1 MDRIS
6 RLRPR
11 LSLIRRF
18 PLLRH
23 PRTTAT
29 GAAALTVCV
38 VAWLAGGAALQNWA
52 VGLGMDDER
61 GALIASLL
69 IVAAG
74 AAAAAL
80 ASGRS
85 GAPRAGALL
94 AFAAVEVG
102 PFLVR
107 GTRVTTTPG
116 LSAHLTL
123 SGWFLQP
130 IGMVL
135 LAAVAVSLGAAAG
148 LLARRDLAVV
158 VRLVCTRIDARAAL
172 PVGGVLVYLGAGA
185 GTVALQD
192 GPVSALYGYSQPA
205 MVRSDSVAPVTPASP
220 PPGVDPAIVDPT
232 TPPDA
237 TAGPP
242 PSRSASSATLV
253 RRGPAPTPA
262 GASAHHPGVS
272 NIDTL
277 WIGGRHV
284 NVYVPA
290 IYDTNPGRAFPVLYF
305 LHGYPGNYGQW
316 LGSGA
321 QLSGVLD
328 QMIASGQMPP
338 VIAVQPDGNGTALA
352 DCEWGDDAHGDRVER
367 WLTTQVVPGLDSRY
381 RTLGAHYRGIAGLSA
396 GGFAAVNIAIHH
408 PDLFRWAA
416 SYSGYFSART
426 DIFGSL
432 APANSPDQTASQL
445 AAALRMPLFIGVG
458 DTDREY
464 LDAHHRFVQ
473 QLQGLGW
480 APLKSEVVAGGH
492 GWEAWRA
499 EMVDSLRW
507 LGTLWGPAPGVIP
520 ATATPSP
527 SASPTPSPSAS
538 SSPAPPAGAP

>member
-1 MDRIS
+1 
-6 RLRPR
+6 
-11 LSLIRRF
+11 
-18 PLLRH
+18 
-23 PRTTAT
+23 
-29 GAAALTVCV
+29 
-38 VAWLAGGAALQNWA
+38 
-52 VGLGMDDER
+52 MDDER
-61 GALIASLL
+61 GALISALL

-94 AFAAVEVG
+94 AFVAVEVG

-123 SGWFLQP
+123 SGWFIQP

-135 LAAVAVSLGAAAG
+135 LAAVTVSLGAAAG
-148 LLARRDLAVV
+148 LLARRDLAVL
-158 VRLVCTRIDARAAL
+158 VRLVRTRIGARAAL
-172 PVGGVLVYLGAGA
+172 PVGGVLLYLGASG

-205 MVRSDSVAPVTPASP
+205 IVRSNSVAPVTPASP
-220 PPGVDPAIVDPT
+220 PPGAGPAIVDPT
-232 TPPDA
+232 ASPDA
-237 TAGPP
+237 TPEALQP
-242 PSRSASSATLV
+242 RSASSATLV
-253 RRGPAPTPA
+253 RRGPARTPA
-262 GASAHHPGVS
+262 GTAAHQPGVS
-272 NIDTL
+272 NIDTIL
-277 WIGGRHV
+277 IGGRHV

-290 IYDTNPGRAFPVLYF
+290 IYDSNPDRAFPVLYF

-316 LGSGA
+316 VGSGA
-321 QLSGVLD
+321 QLPGVLD
-328 QMIASGQMPP
+328 QMIASGKMPP

-381 RTLGAHYRGIAGLSA
+381 RTLGARYRGIAGLSA

-416 SYSGYFSART
+416 SYSGYFTARK

-432 APANSPDQTASQL
+432 APANSPDQTANGL
-445 AAALRMPLFIGVG
+445 AAAQRMPLFIGVG

-464 LDAHHRFVQ
+464 MDAHHRFVQ

-480 APLKSEVVAGGH
+480 APLQSEVVGGGH

-507 LGTLWGPAPGVIP
+507 LGTLWGTAPGVAP
-520 ATATPSP
+520 AT
-527 SASPTPSPSAS
+527 PTPSPSAHPSPSPS
-538 SSPAPPAGAP
+538 SSPSPSAPPSWLPAAAAP

>member
-1 MDRIS
+1 VI
-6 RLRPR
+6 
-11 LSLIRRF
+11 
-18 PLLRH
+18 
-23 PRTTAT
+23 
-29 GAAALTVCV
+29 
-38 VAWLAGGAALQNWA
+38 AWLAGGEALQNWA

-61 GALIASLL
+61 AALIAALL

-74 AAAAAL
+74 SAATAL

-85 GAPRAGALL
+85 GAPRVGAAL
-94 AFAAVEVG
+94 AFVAVEVG

-123 SGWFLQP
+123 AGWFVQP
-130 IGMVL
+130 IGMLL
-135 LAAVAVSLGAAAG
+135 LAAIAVSLGAAAG
-148 LLARRDLAVV
+148 VLARRDLAGL
-158 VRLVCTRIDARAAL
+158 VRLVRTRIGARAAL
-172 PVGGVLVYLGAGA
+172 PVAAAAVYLGAGA
-185 GTVALQD
+185 GAVALQD

-205 MVRSDSVAPVTPASP
+205 IVRPDSLAPVTPASP
-220 PPGVDPAIVDPT
+220 PPGSDSTNTDPAAS
-232 TPPDA
+232 PDA
-237 TAGPP
+237 TAGTRPG
-242 PSRSASSATLV
+242 RSSSTATLV
-253 RRGPAPTPA
+253 RRGPARTPPA
-262 GASAHHPGVS
+262 AAPHRPGVS

-290 IYDTNPGRAFPVLYF
+290 MYDSSPDRAFPVLYF

-321 QLSGVLD
+321 QLPGVLD

-338 VIAVQPDGNGTALA
+338 VIAIQPDGNGPTLA
-352 DCEWGDDAHGDRVER
+352 DSEWGDDAHGDRVER
-367 WLTTQVVPGLDSRY
+367 WLTTQVVPGIDSRY
-381 RTLGAHYRGIAGLSA
+381 RTLGARYRGIAGLSA
-396 GGFAAVNIAIHH
+396 GGFAAVNIAVHR

-416 SYSGYFSART
+416 SYSGYFTART

-432 APANSPDQTASQL
+432 APANSPDQTANRL
-445 AAALRMPLFIGVG
+445 AAAQRMPLFIGVG
-458 DTDREY
+458 ATDREY
-464 LDAHHRFVQ
+464 VDANHRFVQ

-480 APLKSEVVAGGH
+480 APLQSEVVAGGH

-507 LGTLWGPAPGVIP
+507 LGTLWGQAPGVAP
-520 ATATPSP
+520 AT
-527 SASPTPSPSAS
+527 PTPSPSAS
-538 SSPAPPAGAP
+538 ASPSPSTSPSPSPSPSSPAAGAP